1 MYSAVS
7 SIVKSLSE
15 CYHSFAL
22 CESCFWCASYF
33 LKSHTNNEHVVCPLC
48 NKVVTFIPLEKN
60 ERYQINIEPKGG
72 LELEFSKIK

>member
-22 CESCFWCASYF
+22 CESCFWTASYF
-33 LKSHTNNEHVVCPLC
+33 LKSHTDNQTVVCPLC
-48 NKVVTFIPLEKN
+48 MKVVTFIPLEKN
-60 ERYQINIEPKGG
+60 ERYLIDIEPKRG
-72 LELEFSKIK
+72 LEIQFSKIK